1 MEVKSIIEMAAQWGI
16 FAALF
21 VSLFVYVVKENKI
34 REKDYRDIIK
44 TLGEKL
50 HTLSSDSNEVTHD
63 VFNHVGMIDTKVDGI
78 VMKLEVVDKKVDAV
92 AAKTDCIGT
101 KLEIINHDMSKKG

>member
-21 VSLFVYVVKENKI
+21 VALFVYVVKENKL
-34 REKDYRDIIK
+34 RETDYRDIIK

-50 HTLSSDSNEVTHD
+50 HALSSDSNEVAHN
-63 VFNHVGMIDTKVDGI
+63 VFEHVGVIDSKVDGI
-78 VMKLEVVDKKVDAV
+78 VRKLDVVDKKVETVAV
-92 AAKTDCIGT
+92 KTDCIGT
-101 KLEIINHDMSKKG
+101 KLEIINHDLSKKG